1 MERIAMQI
9 NSQFAHSQ
17 GHARMFS
24 AREGGGQSG
33 RACHKSG
40 NFNNATHLRKHLL
53 GQLIFVW

>member
-1 MERIAMQI
+1 MQI

-33 RACHKSG
+33 RACHKPG